1 MNKKEREGDSSE
13 VILTAQMRDEELQL
27 GVQDWTDLKVSQER
41 KQEKL
46 VSSYKW
52 GGGGGAEG
60 QLKGLCLGVRMLRL
74 GDPQSQEWRWVLF

>member
-46 VSSYKW
+46 VSSYK
-52 GGGGGAEG
+52 
-60 QLKGLCLGVRMLRL
+60 
-74 GDPQSQEWRWVLF
+74 